1 LKINGG
7 SEANLMPEGDSST
20 GSKQRSNDNGESRI
34 WLRLKAL
41 LTGRSHEPTLRE
53 QLEEKI
59 SEHEEDA
66 EEGEAEADDGDL
78 SARERVMLR
87 NLLHFSEHRA
97 DDVMVPRSD
106 IIGIS
111 ETASFAECVAAFAEH
126 GHSRM
131 PVYQE
136 TLDHITGMIHI
147 KDVFAILAEGKT
159 HPANLESFIRQP
171 RFVPQ
176 SMGVMELLEDMRRS
190 RMHLAIVIDEYSG
203 TEGLVTIEDL
213 VEEIVG
219 EIEDEHDDEPEALFS
234 EIAPGIWDADAR
246 AELDD
251 IAEAV
256 DSKLSDVDGDVD
268 TLGGLAFVI
277 AGQVPQAG
285 EVLLHD
291 ESGWK
296 IEIMEADERRVT
308 RVRLYMPE
316 VVGEAAG

>member
-1 LKINGG
+1 VK
-7 SEANLMPEGDSST
+7 
-20 GSKQRSNDNGESRI
+20 RI
-34 WLRLKAL
+34 LAL
-41 LTGRSHEPTLRE
+41 LTGRNHEPTLRE

-59 SEHEEDA
+59 TEHEEEAA
-66 EEGEAEADDGDL
+66 EDGEAEEDDGDL
-78 SARERVMLR
+78 SASERVMLR
-87 NLLHFSEHRA
+87 NLLHFSEHRV

-106 IIGIS
+106 ILGIPDD
-111 ETASFAECVAAFAEH
+111 ASFAEAVAAFAEH

-136 TLDHITGMIHI
+136 TLDSITGMIHI
-147 KDVFAILAEGKT
+147 KDLFAVLAEGKER
-159 HPANLESFIRQP
+159 PDSLEPFIRQP

-176 SMGVMELLEDMRRS
+176 SMGVMELLEEMRRT
-190 RMHLAIVIDEYSG
+190 RTHLAIVIDEYSG

-234 EIAPGIWDADAR
+234 EVSPGIWDADAR
-246 AELDD
+246 TELDD

-256 DSKLSDVDGDVD
+256 DPKLAEVDGDVD

-285 EVLLHD
+285 ETLLHE

-296 IEIMEADERRVT
+296 IEVLEGDERRVT
-308 RVRLYMPE
+308 RVRLHMPE

>member
-1 LKINGG
+1 M
-7 SEANLMPEGDSST
+7 SESDSSN
-20 GSKQRSNDNGESRI
+20 GSKSRSDDNGDSRI
-34 WLRLKAL
+34 WQRLRVLVF
-41 LTGRSHEPTLRE
+41 GRDHEPTLRE

-59 SEHEEDA
+59 IEHEEEAA
-66 EEGEAEADDGDL
+66 EEGGEEEDDGDL
-78 SARERVMLR
+78 SAAERVMLR
-87 NLLHFSEHRA
+87 NLLHFSEHRV

-106 IIGIS
+106 ILGIS
-111 ETASFAECVAAFAEH
+111 DDATFEQAVAAFVEH

-131 PVYQE
+131 PVYRE
-136 TLDHITGMIHI
+136 TLDNITGMVHI
-147 KDVFAILAEGKT
+147 KDLFAVLAEGVER
-159 HPANLESFIRQP
+159 PDSLEAFIRQP

-176 SMGVMELLEDMRRS
+176 SMGVLELLEEMRRT
-190 RMHLAIVIDEYSG
+190 RTHLAIVIDEYSG

-246 AELDD
+246 TELDD
-251 IAEAV
+251 IAQAL
-256 DSKLSDVDGDVD
+256 DPKLSEVDGDVD

-285 EVLLHD
+285 ETLLHN
-291 ESGWK
+291 ESGWR
-296 IEIMEADERRVT
+296 IEVLDGDERRVT
-308 RVRLYMPE
+308 RVRLHMPA